1 MCFFKWQ
8 NYISKCFTRSI
19 CAYILH
25 ESVETKH
32 VRGFTIKSYWR
43 WIVTD
48 NVNKLCVREKRI
60 CWAKPNIHLKSRA
73 CQGSNKLMR
82 YLLTSWF
89 NFMWGEGLL
98 RNFGARVRLWSLE
111 EDIVV
116 LLCRQS
122 CELEQAYL
130 CLCHL
135 SWNSCYVI
143 QKIVNI
149 VINHHVHIV
158 AYVTVYILKYVKYI
172 EC

>member
-111 EDIVV
+111 EDSTIVQAK
-116 LLCRQS
+116 LWTWTSLFIYAYAICREILVTWS
-122 CELEQAYL
+122 RR
-130 CLCHL
+130 L
-135 SWNSCYVI
+135 STLWLITTYTS
-143 QKIVNI
+143 
-149 VINHHVHIV
+149 
-158 AYVTVYILKYVKYI
+158 
-172 EC
+172 